1 MIEILLI
8 TAHPDDEIIWFGST
22 LYQLTKFKNININ
35 VICLWSLLEKP
46 GSMAAISEG
55 YKDTDRKEQFYNVC
69 KFMNFSKYYLIF
81 DNKNQ
86 LIENYNYDYIYQGF
100 IDAFNILKLNEL
112 NKIHLIITHSYYGDE
127 KKHPGHI
134 TTHKFSKQY
143 SKENNIPFSYFS
155 TLQIPNI
162 NHNIILNNYYR
173 KNGLHLLNLAKC
185 NDNLYYVQFQ
195 GNLNKKLR
203 ALKLYKAV
211 DFIIHYK
218 HYMSLTLIT
227 EGLYFE
233 YNAMEIINDII
244 SNMTLIINN
253 IF

>member
-35 VICLWSLLEKP
+35 VICLWSLLEIP
-46 GSMAAISEG
+46 GSMAAVSEG
-55 YKDTDRKEQFYNVC
+55 YKDIDRKEQFYNVC

-81 DNKNQ
+81 DNQNEI
-86 LIENYNYDYIYQGF
+86 IEPYNYNYILQGF
-100 IDAFNILKLNEL
+100 INAFNILKLNEL
-112 NKIHLIITHSYYGDE
+112 DKIDLIITHSYYGDE

-134 TTHKFSKQY
+134 TTHNFSKQY
-143 SKENNIPFSYFS
+143 AKQNNIPFSYFS
-155 TLQIPNI
+155 ILQIPNI
-162 NHNIILNNYYR
+162 NHIPLLNNCYR
-173 KNGLHLLNLAKC
+173 KNGLHLLNLSKC

-195 GNLNKKLR
+195 GNLNKKIK

-211 DFIIHYK
+211 DFEIHYD
-218 HYMSLTLIT
+218 HYMGLTLIT

-233 YNAMEIINDII
+233 YNALE
-244 SNMTLIINN
+244 IINN
-253 IF
+253 IISYMTLITNNIF

>member
-35 VICLWSLLEKP
+35 VICLWSLLEIP
-46 GSMAAISEG
+46 GSMAAVSEG
-55 YKDTDRKEQFYNVC
+55 YKDIDRKEQFYNVC

-81 DNKNQ
+81 DNQNEI
-86 LIENYNYDYIYQGF
+86 IEPYNYDYILQGF
-100 IDAFNILKLNEL
+100 INAFNILKLNEL
-112 NKIHLIITHSYYGDE
+112 DKIDLIITHSYYGDE

-134 TTHKFSKQY
+134 TTHNFSKQY
-143 SKENNIPFSYFS
+143 AELNNIPFSYFS
-155 TLQIPNI
+155 ILQIPNI
-162 NHNIILNNYYR
+162 NHIPLLNNCYR
-173 KNGLHLLNLAKC
+173 KNGLHLLNLSKC
-185 NDNLYYVQFQ
+185 NDNLYYIQFQ
-195 GNLNKKLR
+195 GNLNKKIK

-211 DFIIHYK
+211 DFEIHYD
-218 HYMSLTLIT
+218 HYMGLTLIT

-233 YNAMEIINDII
+233 YNALEIINNII
-244 SNMTLIINN
+244 SNMNLITNN

>member
-35 VICLWSLLEKP
+35 VICLWSLLEIP
-46 GSMAAISEG
+46 GSMAAVSEG
-55 YKDTDRKEQFYNVC
+55 YKDIDRKEQFYNVC

-81 DNKNQ
+81 DNPNEI
-86 LIENYNYDYIYQGF
+86 IEPYNYDYILQGF
-100 IDAFNILKLNEL
+100 INAFNILKLNEL
-112 NKIHLIITHSYYGDE
+112 DKIDLIITHSYYGDE
-127 KKHPGHI
+127 KNHPGHI
-134 TTHKFSKQY
+134 TTHNFSKQY
-143 SKENNIPFSYFS
+143 ANQNNIPFSYFS
-155 TLQIPNI
+155 ILQIPNI
-162 NHNIILNNYYR
+162 IHNPLLNNCYR
-173 KNGLHLLNLAKC
+173 KNGLHLLNLSKC

-195 GNLNKKLR
+195 GNLNKKIK

-211 DFIIHYK
+211 DFEIHYD
-218 HYMSLTLIT
+218 HYMGLTLIT

-233 YNAMEIINDII
+233 YNALEIINNII
-244 SNMTLIINN
+244 SNMNLITNN